1 MAKLIEIKGPIIP
14 DDYMEVY
21 EWFGITAVAPKI
33 VKAKIDEAVAE
44 GEHELLVEI
53 NSGGGSVYAAAEMY
67 YALKK
72 FNGVVNVE
80 IPSIAASAA
89 TFLAMAGDSVKM
101 SILAQFMIHGA
112 STYGSGNHLDMAD
125 TSEFL
130 RNVDD
135 TIMNAYLTKTSK
147 TREELRGMMN
157 KDTYMTA
164 QQALDAGFIDSIL
177 FEKPV
182 DAVASADLTNQTLL
196 PIDVIE
202 KVKAEILAQK
212 AAALEPVNTVPT
224 TNKDD
229 EDGEQPMDMEKLK
242 NEQPELFNQ
251 IKNIGYEE
259 GVKAENARLQAIDE
273 LATPGTE
280 NLVNTAKYEKPVTA
294 EQLAM
299 QMIKAQKEAGMN
311 HLTNTKDDAD
321 HLNNVTPT
329 AAPENDNVTD
339 EEKVATGLVN
349 MWGGK

>member
-21 EWFGITAVAPKI
+21 EWFGITAVAPRV

-89 TFLAMAGDSVKM
+89 TFLAMAGDKVSM

-112 STYGSGNHLDMAD
+112 STYGSGNHLDMSE

-147 TREELRGMMN
+147 TREELREMMN

-164 QQALDAGFIDSIL
+164 QQALDYGFIDSIL

-196 PIDVIE
+196 PLDVIE

-212 AAALEPVNTVPT
+212 TAALNPVNAVNTG
-224 TNKDD
+224 N
-229 EDGEQPMDMEKLK
+229 EEGEQPMDMEKLK
-242 NEQPELFNQ
+242 NEHPELFEQ
-251 IKNIGYEE
+251 VKNLGFQE
-259 GVKAENARLQAIDE
+259 GVKAENTRLQAIDE

-280 NLVNTAKYEKPVTA
+280 NLVNAAKYEKPVTA

-299 QMIKAQKEAGMN
+299 QMIKAQKEAGLN
-311 HLTNTKDDAD
+311 HLTNTQTDAD
-321 HLNNVTPT
+321 HLNNVKPT

-339 EEKVATGLVN
+339 EEKVATGLMN

>member
-14 DDYMEVY
+14 DDYMDVY
-21 EWFGITAVAPKI
+21 EYFEITAVAPKI

-112 STYGSGNHLDMAD
+112 STYGYGNHLSLSD

-135 TIMNAYLTKTSK
+135 TIMSAYLTKTSLS
-147 TREELRGMMN
+147 REELREMMN

-164 QQALDAGFIDSIL
+164 QQALDYGFIDSIL
-177 FEKPV
+177 FEKPI
-182 DAVASADLTNQTLL
+182 DAVASVDVTNQTLL
-196 PIDVIE
+196 PLDVIE

-212 AAALEPVNTVPT
+212 TAALEPVNAVST
-224 TNKDD
+224 TDK
-229 EDGEQPMDMEKLK
+229 DGEQPMDMEKLK

-311 HLTNTKDDAD
+311 HLTNTQADAD

-329 AAPENDNVTD
+329 AAPEQDNVTD
-339 EEKVATGLVN
+339 EEKAAASLIN